1 VAVDEADT
9 QTREWTYQ
17 VRGMTCA
24 HCVAAVTE
32 EVSAVPGAEG
42 VEVDLDSGRLA
53 VSGHDLNDEAIRA
66 AVEDAGYSIA

>member
-1 VAVDEADT
+1 MNEAET
-9 QTREWTYQ
+9 QTRERTYQ

-32 EVSAVPGAEG
+32 HVRAVAGAED
-42 VEVDLDSGRLA
+42 VQVDLESGRLA
-53 VSGHDLNDEAIRA
+53 VSGDGLDDGAIRA